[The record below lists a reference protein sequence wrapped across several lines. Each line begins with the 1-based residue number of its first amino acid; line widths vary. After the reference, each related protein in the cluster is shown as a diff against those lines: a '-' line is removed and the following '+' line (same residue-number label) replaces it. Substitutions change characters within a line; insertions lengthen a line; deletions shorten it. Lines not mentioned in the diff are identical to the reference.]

1 MDTHGYSLVDDLS
14 KDAPLESVLELAD
27 NSIDGYEIASADL
40 NCEVVVLTACFAG
53 QRAIGGRGLPEQPG
67 DELFGVSA
75 AFLDAR
81 CRSVLAPI
89 WPADDGTISPII
101 TMFHR
106 NLANGAPADIALAQA
121 QRAFL
126 DTASYGKR
134 SAYYWAPLMLTA
146 VGRPR
151 PVALSPEASV

>member
-1 MDTHGYSLVDDLS
+1 V
-14 KDAPLESVLELAD
+14 
-27 NSIDGYEIASADL
+27 
-40 NCEVVVLTACFAG
+40 FAG
-53 QRAIGGRGLPEQPG
+53 QRAIGGRGPPEQPG
-67 DELFGVSA
+67 DELFGLSA

-89 WPADDGTISPII
+89 WPAEDKTISPII

-106 NLANGAPADIALAQA
+106 NLAKGAPADIALAQA

-126 DTASYGKR
+126 DTAGLVQR
-134 SAYYWAPLMLTA
+134 PAYYWAPLMLTA

-151 PVALSPEASV
+151 PVAVSTGEPV